1 MRADESREL
10 VLIRHAKSSWDHPEL
25 QDFERTLNHRGLR
38 DAPMM
43 GQRLAASGFRAD
55 IIVSSP
61 ATRAIMT
68 AARIAAE
75 IGFDTDSIVQNPL
88 VYGASPG
95 ALMEVIAG
103 IDDAFQIA
111 VLVGH
116 NPGITQLCNAL
127 CEARIENVPTCG
139 IARVRFEGTRW
150 KDVPRQKGQLD
161 GFDYPKKK

>member
-25 QDFERTLNHRGLR
+25 QDFERTLNHRGQQ

-75 IGFDTDSIVQNPL
+75 IGFDPDSIVQNPL

-95 ALMEVIAG
+95 ALMEVIAS

-150 KDVPRQKGQLD
+150 KDVSRQKGQLG